1 MKGLFIR
8 SAWVIVCS
16 ILTIMGAGW
25 GIKYD
30 WPDFVHVDYGF
41 PVKWATH
48 TLITFTGPS
57 DRWMVEPTML
67 LIDIA
72 IWQTILIIGIIVL
85 ELKIFKK

>member
-67 LIDIA
+67 LINIT